1 MNYEYR
7 IVAFIDIL
15 AFSEMIKATDTDD
28 PKKEDDAKAM
38 LDKLQEVVKFLQTD
52 ISKAISKHDL
62 PSGTKASMFSDTVVV
77 SIPKAESRGV
87 WRLFQLLKK
96 LQIKLIGNDILL
108 RGGIVHGKLIHQD
121 QLIIGPALVN
131 AYEVESKSALYP
143 RIVIDPHV
151 LHLYVRKNG
160 VSISNLRLSDKDDG
174 RTIKKDLDGTSYIDY
189 FNLLE
194 DYYDGNVT
202 KYFAHLNELI
212 RKGMNRKFGT
222 GIRMKYM
229 WMKEKVNTSKY
240 SDEIKSA
247 GKKKLKGRS

>member
-15 AFSEMIKATDTDD
+15 AFSEMIKATDSDD
-28 PKKEDDAKAM
+28 PAKADEASAM
-38 LDKLQEVVKFLQTD
+38 LNKLQEVIKFLQSEIKKS
-52 ISKAISKHDL
+52 ISRHDL
-62 PSGTKASMFSDTVVV
+62 PSGTNASMFSDSVVV

-96 LQIKLIGNDILL
+96 LQVKLIANNILL
-108 RGGIVHGKLIHQD
+108 RGGIVHGKLIHQE

-143 RIVIDPHV
+143 RIVIDPNV

-160 VSISNLRLSDKDDG
+160 QNISNLRLTDKDDG
-174 RTIKKDLDGTSYIDY
+174 RTIMKDLDGTSYIDY
-189 FNLLE
+189 FNSIE
-194 DYYDGNVT
+194 DYYEGNVEE
-202 KYFAHLNELI
+202 YFLTLNDMI

-229 WMKEKVNTSKY
+229 WMKEKVNGSNYPDSIKASGKRKSK
-240 SDEIKSA
+240 K
-247 GKKKLKGRS
+247 

>member
-7 IVAFIDIL
+7 IVAFVDIL

-28 PKKEDDAKAM
+28 PKKEDDAQAM

-143 RIVIDPHV
+143 RIVI
-151 LHLYVRKNG
+151 
-160 VSISNLRLSDKDDG
+160 
-174 RTIKKDLDGTSYIDY
+174 
-189 FNLLE
+189 
-194 DYYDGNVT
+194 
-202 KYFAHLNELI
+202 
-212 RKGMNRKFGT
+212 
-222 GIRMKYM
+222 
-229 WMKEKVNTSKY
+229 
-240 SDEIKSA
+240 
-247 GKKKLKGRS
+247 